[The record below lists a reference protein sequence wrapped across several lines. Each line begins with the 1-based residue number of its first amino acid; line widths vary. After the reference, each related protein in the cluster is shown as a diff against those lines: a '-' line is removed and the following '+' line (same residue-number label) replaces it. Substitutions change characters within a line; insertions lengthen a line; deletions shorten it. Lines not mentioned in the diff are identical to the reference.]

1 MLKINFYV
9 CVAKFSNITLKCIQ
23 SIINQKSI
31 HKIKI
36 YIIDNSKRNDFNKFH
51 IKKLIRTNNTSI
63 KFLVEKRKGI
73 PFARNKS
80 LEIIRSTVSDFSC
93 LIDDDCELSKN
104 WLKNMLRC
112 HSITKSDII
121 TGPQVTKF
129 DNIYEKVLERHC
141 KHLSKIKWAATNN
154 VFMRSKLLNKSNI
167 KFDVDLKNL
176 GGSDQVFFSKLNK
189 MGYSI
194 IWNEYSK
201 VFENRNQ
208 KKTNFIWF
216 LKRNIRYG
224 SSSRILYSKIH
235 GSTKANIFIFFKF
248 LYEILKFLF
257 YFILVP
263 LSLKKNLLYSLQ
275 YIIRALATL
284 GSFFNIKLNEYKT

>member
-9 CVAKFSNITLKCIQ
+9 CVAKFNNITLKCIK

-36 YIIDNSKRNDFNKFH
+36 YIIDNSKKNDFNKFR
-51 IKKLIRTNNTSI
+51 IKKLNKISNVTI
-63 KFLVEKRKGI
+63 KFLIEKRKGI

-80 LEIIRSTVSDFSC
+80 LEIIRSTASDFSC
-93 LIDDDCELSKN
+93 LIDDDCELSKH
-104 WLKNMLRC
+104 WLKNMLTCFNFTR
-112 HSITKSDII
+112 SNII
-121 TGPQVTKF
+121 TGPQVPKF
-129 DNIYEKVLERHC
+129 NNIYEKVLERQF

-154 VFMRSKLLNKSNI
+154 VFIKSKLLNKSKI
-167 KFDVDLKNL
+167 KFDIDLKNL

-189 MGYSI
+189 MGHSI

-201 VFENRNQ
+201 VFERRNQ
-208 KKTNFIWF
+208 KKTNLIWF

-235 GSTKANIFIFFKF
+235 GSYKANIFILFKF
-248 LYEILKFLF
+248 LYELLKFLF
-257 YFILVP
+257 YLFLVP

-275 YIIRALATL
+275 YITRAFATL